1 MAEKQQQRVATST
14 KNKTMNSKDD
24 KVTNKAGK
32 KPLRLDERKQLEIEK
47 KKTHKMMRQISDSES
62 SIDEQPQDDETEK
75 VKNSIVADSEDD
87 TKSDKKIAK
96 EKLMKRKV
104 SWIEHL
110 LTKWKP

>member
-62 SIDEQPQDDETEK
+62 SIDEQPQDDDGSGK

-104 SWIEHL
+104 S
-110 LTKWKP
+110 